1 MHGNNS
7 LDLFNI
13 EVEKGKRDV
22 IIIKEIRTIITKG
35 NITQFNTL
43 FNKNLL
49 LVFFKK
55 TVVRMVNIRF
65 SEGEQMLRKIALV
78 LSLTMLRQA

>member
-1 MHGNNS
+1 MHENNC
-7 LDLFNI
+7 LNLFNI

-55 TVVRMVNIRF
+55 TVVRMVNMKVF
-65 SEGEQMLRKIALV
+65 
-78 LSLTMLRQA
+78 